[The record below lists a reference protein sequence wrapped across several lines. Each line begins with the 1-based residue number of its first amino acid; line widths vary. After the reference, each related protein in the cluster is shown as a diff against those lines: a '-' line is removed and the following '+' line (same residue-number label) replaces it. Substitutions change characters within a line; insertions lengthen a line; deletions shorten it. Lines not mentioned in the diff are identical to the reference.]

1 MTSRERLLRTINGEK
16 TDRVPITLFILDHG
30 HYIHQ
35 LYPEIDP
42 MDYEALTFKVID
54 YQKKLGLDVFA
65 RMLFDLYHPYNI
77 LSGGLNDGVET
88 ENWKVETKYI
98 EEGNNLIKNSVITT
112 PEGVLTQDFV
122 RNAQNKGTYV
132 YCCNNKPIK
141 SEKDLDIAMKYE
153 PLMTEEYGTMVKEK
167 IKRVKDYLGDDG
179 ILGTWVAGGPFNNAS
194 MIIDHTELYMMFISD
209 PPYFEKLMKF
219 CTDRTLAYTQA
230 FIDAGADTMLV
241 GGNVPGGF
249 LGVDVYEQY
258 ILSHEKK
265 YIDFI
270 QDQGCPVVYHNCGQ
284 IMSLVNSY
292 KALGT
297 QVVEPFSPV
306 PLGDADL
313 KKAIDI
319 VQGEYVVIGGIDQV
333 NIIQKGT
340 VEDVKKVTKE
350 TIEIGKK
357 GGPFILQGADFLEYN
372 TPEENV
378 EAFAETAI
386 ANAKY

>member
-35 LYPEIDP
+35 LHPEIDP

-88 ENWKVETKYI
+88 ENWKVETEYI

-153 PLMTEEYGTMVKEK
+153 PLMTEEYGAIVKQK

-230 FIDAGADTMLV
+230 FIDAGADAMLV

-292 KALGT
+292 KALGA
-297 QVVEPFSPV
+297 QIVEPFSPV
-306 PLGDADL
+306 PLGDTDL
-313 KKAIDI
+313 KKAVDI
-319 VQGEYVVIGGIDQV
+319 VQGDYVVIGGIDQV

-340 VEDVKKVTKE
+340 VKDVKKVTKE
-350 TIEIGKK
+350 TIEIGLA
-357 GGPFILQGADFLEYN
+357 GNNRRHQR
-372 TPEENV
+372 
-378 EAFAETAI
+378 
-386 ANAKY
+386 